1 MREPYTD
8 HFRVLAIL
16 LAVAC
21 SSVPAR
27 AVAQVTP
34 SPWCYSCEPVGD
46 LAKCESTSKDGD
58 YGRLKCK
65 LAEGGKSC
73 AMSSDPSGSGGD
85 DCVVEATL
93 GGRVS
98 LDVVSEPWPQGV
110 GGAAVPRRL
119 TSVHL
124 VDSPVVLVRHECS
137 GAIIRRRYS
146 SARIAEL
153 RSGLRRVT
161 I

>member
-8 HFRVLAIL
+8 LFRVLAIL

-21 SSVPAR
+21 WGVPAR

-34 SPWCYSCEPVGD
+34 SPWCYNCEPVGE
-46 LAKCESTSKDGD
+46 LAKCESTTEDGAF
-58 YGRLKCK
+58 GRLKCK
-65 LAEGGKSC
+65 LAVGGKSC
-73 AMSSDPSGSGGD
+73 AMSSDSLGTGGD
-85 DCVVEATL
+85 DCQVEATL
-93 GGRVS
+93 GGRFS
-98 LDVVSEPWPQGV
+98 PDVVSEPWPQGV

-119 TSVHL
+119 TSFHL
-124 VDSPVVLVRHECS
+124 VDSPVVRHDCS